1 MSRPAG
7 PGLRRP
13 RRWAFY
19 GFCGA
24 VFFFLMLPVL
34 VVVPMSFSSSR
45 YLQFPPPGFSLRWY
59 SNYLR
64 DPEWTGAT
72 VRSLVIAGFVTLIST
87 VVGTMAS
94 VGLVRGTFR
103 GKQLIHSLIVSPMIV
118 PVIIVAIALYFFY
131 APFKTWGM
139 PLIGTV
145 PGLVIAHCLL
155 ALPLVVINVS
165 ATLRGFDRNLEMASQ
180 NLGAGPLVTF
190 RRITFPLIRPGIV
203 SGALFAF
210 ITSFDELV
218 IAIFI
223 SGSTAR
229 TLPVKMW
236 EGIRLEIDPT
246 IAAVSS
252 LLIGL
257 SVTLLLAIELLR
269 RDRPGRAG

>member
-1 MSRPAG
+1 MGWTG
-7 PGLRRP
+7 PVA
-13 RRWAFY
+13 RWAFY
-19 GFCGA
+19 ALCGA
-24 VFFFLMLPVL
+24 VFVFLIVPVL

-45 YLQFPPPGFSLRWY
+45 YLQFPPPGLSLRWY
-59 SNYLR
+59 ANYLG

-72 VRSLVIAGFVTLIST
+72 IRSLIVAALVTGICTVAGTAAAL
-87 VVGTMAS
+87 
-94 VGLVRGTFR
+94 GLVRGTFR
-103 GKQLIHSLIVSPMIV
+103 GKQLVNSLIVAPMVV

-145 PGLVIAHCLL
+145 PGLVIAHSLL

-165 ATLRGFDRNLEMASQ
+165 ATLKGFDRNLEMASQ
-180 NLGAGPLVTF
+180 NLGASPLTTF
-190 RRITFPLIRPGIV
+190 RRVTLPLIRPGIV

-252 LLIGL
+252 LLIAV
-257 SVTLLLAIELLR
+257 SVALLLAVALLR
-269 RDRPGRAG
+269 RERA

>member
-1 MSRPAG
+1 VASRLAR
-7 PGLRRP
+7 GLL
-13 RRWAFY
+13 Y
-19 GFCGA
+19 VGCGA
-24 VFFFLMLPVL
+24 VFLYLILPVL

-45 YLQFPPPGFSLRWY
+45 YLQFPPPGLSLRWY
-59 SNYLR
+59 LNYLR

-72 VRSLVIAGFVTLIST
+72 LRSLQVAGLVTLITT
-87 VVGTMAS
+87 VLGTMAAL
-94 VGLVRGTFR
+94 GLVRSAFP
-103 GKQLIHSLIVSPMIV
+103 GKQAVNSLVVSPMIV

-145 PGLVIAHCLL
+145 PGLVIAHSVL
-155 ALPLVVINVS
+155 ALPLVVITVS
-165 ATLRGFDRNLEMASQ
+165 ATLKGFDRTLELASQ
-180 NLGAGPLVTF
+180 SLGASPLVTF
-190 RRITFPLIRPGIV
+190 RRITFPLIRPGVV

-223 SGSTAR
+223 SGATAR

-246 IAAVSS
+246 IAAVST

-257 SVTLLLAIELLR
+257 SAALLLALALLR
-269 RDRPGRAG
+269 RERTPAAG

>member
-1 MSRPAG
+1 M
-7 PGLRRP
+7 
-13 RRWAFY
+13 
-19 GFCGA
+19 
-24 VFFFLMLPVL
+24 V
-34 VVVPMSFSSSR
+34 
-45 YLQFPPPGFSLRWY
+45 
-59 SNYLR
+59 
-64 DPEWTGAT
+64 
-72 VRSLVIAGFVTLIST
+72 
-87 VVGTMAS
+87 
-94 VGLVRGTFR
+94 
-103 GKQLIHSLIVSPMIV
+103 V

-131 APFKTWGM
+131 APFKAWGF

-165 ATLRGFDRNLEMASQ
+165 ATLKGFDRNLEMASQ
-180 NLGAGPLVTF
+180 NLGASPLTTF
-190 RRITFPLIRPGIV
+190 RRVTLPLIRPGIV

-252 LLIGL
+252 LLIAV
-257 SVTLLLAIELLR
+257 SVALLLAVALLR
-269 RDRPGRAG
+269 RERA

>member
-1 MSRPAG
+1 MAG
-7 PGLRRP
+7 QWRRRLPRWGL
-13 RRWAFY
+13 Y
-19 GFCGA
+19 VFCAA
-24 VFFFLMLPVL
+24 VFFYLILPIL
-34 VVVPMSFSSSR
+34 IVVPMSFSASR
-45 YLQFPPPGFSLRWY
+45 FLQFPPPGLSLRWY
-59 SNYLR
+59 ARYLG
-64 DPEWTGAT
+64 DAEWIGAT
-72 VRSLVIAGFVTLIST
+72 LRSLLVAGLVTAICT
-87 VVGTMAS
+87 VLGTMAAL
-94 VGLVRGTFR
+94 GLVRGTFR
-103 GKQLIHSLIVSPMIV
+103 GKQLVNSLIVSPMIV

-131 APFKTWGM
+131 APFKAWGM

-145 PGLVIAHCLL
+145 PGLVIAHSLL

-165 ATLRGFDRNLEMASQ
+165 ATLKGFDRNLELASQ
-180 NLGAGPLVTF
+180 SLGAGPLVTF
-190 RRITFPLIRPGIV
+190 RRITLPLIRPGIV

-246 IAAVSS
+246 IAAVST

-257 SVTLLLAIELLR
+257 SVALLLAMELLR
-269 RDRPGRAG
+269 QDRPGPAG

>member
-1 MSRPAG
+1 VGWRGRLARLG
-7 PGLRRP
+7 
-13 RRWAFY
+13 FY

-24 VFFFLMLPVL
+24 VLLYLVLPVL

-45 YLQFPPPGFSLRWY
+45 YLQFPPPGLSLRWY
-59 SNYLR
+59 VNYLG

-72 VRSLVIAGFVTLIST
+72 ARSLVVAALVTAICT
-87 VVGTMAS
+87 VVGTAAAL
-94 VGLVRGTFR
+94 GLVRGTFR
-103 GKQLIHSLIVSPMIV
+103 GKQLVNGLIVSPMVV
-118 PVIIVAIALYFFY
+118 PVIIVAIALYFFF
-131 APFKTWGM
+131 APFKAWGV

-145 PGLVIAHCLL
+145 PGLVIAHSLI

-165 ATLRGFDRNLEMASQ
+165 ATLRGFDRHLEMASQ
-180 NLGAGPLVTF
+180 NLGASPLVTF
-190 RRITFPLIRPGIV
+190 RRVTFPLIRPGIV

-257 SVTLLLAIELLR
+257 SVTLLLALALLR
-269 RDRPGRAG
+269 QDRA

>member
-1 MSRPAG
+1 VGWGGRLGRAA
-7 PGLRRP
+7 L
-13 RRWAFY
+13 Y
-19 GFCGA
+19 VVCGA
-24 VFFFLMLPVL
+24 VFFYLIVPVL

-45 YLQFPPPGFSLRWY
+45 YLQFPPPGLSLRWY
-59 SNYLR
+59 ANYLG

-72 VRSLVIAGFVTLIST
+72 VRSLVVALVVTLVCT
-87 VVGTMAS
+87 VVGTLAAL
-94 VGLVRGTFR
+94 GLVRGSFP
-103 GKQLIHSLIVSPMIV
+103 GKQLVNGLIVSPMVV

-131 APFKTWGM
+131 APFKAWGF

-165 ATLRGFDRNLEMASQ
+165 ATLKGFDRHLEMASQ
-180 NLGAGPLVTF
+180 NLGASPLVTF
-190 RRITFPLIRPGIV
+190 RRVTFPLIRPGVV

-257 SVTLLLAIELLR
+257 SVALLLTLWLLR
-269 RDRPGRAG
+269 GERG

>member
-1 MSRPAG
+1 MGWGGRIG
-7 PGLRRP
+7 RWGLY
-13 RRWAFY
+13 AL
-19 GFCGA
+19 CAA
-24 VFFFLMLPVL
+24 VFAFLIVPVL

-45 YLQFPPPGFSLRWY
+45 YLQFPPPGLSLRWY
-59 SNYLR
+59 ANYLG

-72 VRSLVIAGFVTLIST
+72 VRSLVVATLVTAICT
-87 VVGTMAS
+87 VVGTIAALA
-94 VGLVRGTFR
+94 LVRGSFR
-103 GKQLIHSLIVSPMIV
+103 GKQLVNSLIVSPMVV

-131 APFKTWGM
+131 APFRTWGM
-139 PLIGTV
+139 PLIGTI
-145 PGLVIAHCLL
+145 PGLVIAHSLL

-165 ATLRGFDRNLEMASQ
+165 ATLKGFDRSLEMASQ
-180 NLGAGPLVTF
+180 SLGASPLTTF
-190 RRITFPLIRPGIV
+190 RRVTFPLIRPGVV

-252 LLIGL
+252 LLIAL
-257 SVTLLLAIELLR
+257 SMTLLLVLALLR
-269 RDRPGRAG
+269 RERA

>member
-1 MSRPAG
+1 MSWG
-7 PGLRRP
+7 RRLG
-13 RRWAFY
+13 RWGFY
-19 GFCGA
+19 AFCGA
-24 VFFFLMLPVL
+24 VFLYLMLPVL

-45 YLQFPPPGFSLRWY
+45 YLQFPPPGLSLRWY
-59 SNYLR
+59 TNFLGDS
-64 DPEWTGAT
+64 EWTGAAA
-72 VRSLVIAGFVTLIST
+72 RSLIVATLVTAICTAL
-87 VVGTMAS
+87 GTMAAF
-94 VGLVRGTFR
+94 GLVRGTFR
-103 GKQLIHSLIVSPMIV
+103 GKQFVNSLIVSPMVV

-131 APFKTWGM
+131 APFKAWGM
-139 PLIGTV
+139 PLIGTI
-145 PGLVIAHCLL
+145 PGLVIAHALL
-155 ALPLVVINVS
+155 ALPLVVISVS
-165 ATLRGFDRNLEMASQ
+165 ATLKGFDRNLEMASQ
-180 NLGAGPLVTF
+180 SLGASPLVTF
-190 RRITFPLIRPGIV
+190 RRVTFPLIRPGVV

-257 SVTLLLAIELLR
+257 SVALLLILALLR
-269 RDRPGRAG
+269 RDRA

>member
-1 MSRPAG
+1 MGWVGRLP
-7 PGLRRP
+7 
-13 RRWAFY
+13 RWAFY
-19 GFCGA
+19 GLCGA
-24 VFFFLMLPVL
+24 VFFYLMLPVL

-59 SNYLR
+59 ANYLG

-72 VRSLVIAGFVTLIST
+72 VRSLMVAALVTLIST

-94 VGLVRGTFR
+94 VGLVRGTFP
-103 GKQLIHSLIVSPMIV
+103 GKQLVNSLIVSPMII

-145 PGLVIAHCLL
+145 PGLVIAHSLL

-165 ATLRGFDRNLEMASQ
+165 ATLKGFDRDLEMASQ
-180 NLGAGPLVTF
+180 SLGASPLVTF
-190 RRITFPLIRPGIV
+190 WRVTFPLVRPGIV

-246 IAAVSS
+246 ITAVSTF
-252 LLIGL
+252 LIAL
-257 SVTLLLAIELLR
+257 SVALLLTLEFLR
-269 RDRPGRAG
+269 RERA

>member
-1 MSRPAG
+1 MGWTG
-7 PGLRRP
+7 PVA
-13 RRWAFY
+13 RWAFY
-19 GFCGA
+19 ALCGA
-24 VFFFLMLPVL
+24 VFVFLIMPVL

-45 YLQFPPPGFSLRWY
+45 YLQFPPPGLSLRWY
-59 SNYLR
+59 ANYLG

-72 VRSLVIAGFVTLIST
+72 IRSLIVAALVTGICT
-87 VVGTMAS
+87 VTGTAAAL
-94 VGLVRGTFR
+94 GLVRGTFR
-103 GKQLIHSLIVSPMIV
+103 GKQLVNGLIVSPMVV

-145 PGLVIAHCLL
+145 PGLVIAHSLL

-165 ATLRGFDRNLEMASQ
+165 ATLRGFDRNLEMASL
-180 NLGAGPLVTF
+180 NLGASPLTTF
-190 RRITFPLIRPGIV
+190 RRVTLPLIRPGII

-252 LLIGL
+252 LLIAV
-257 SVTLLLAIELLR
+257 SVALLLAVALLR
-269 RDRPGRAG
+269 REQP